1 MAESSVNSD
10 ASFIATWYAPRWK
23 ALHTE
28 NKLLLIIIII
38 VYPSFA
44 ILLQTSSSN
53 GEESLSSTEERIC
66 EEKAMMRP
74 RSKSLSFFHS
84 ECLGF
89 FGIFRV
95 LGIFRV

>member
-1 MAESSVNSD
+1 VAESSVNSD

-28 NKLLLIIIII
+28 NKLLLIIII

-53 GEESLSSTEERIC
+53 GESLSSTEERIC
-66 EEKAMMRP
+66 EEKAIMRP

-89 FGIFRV
+89 LVYLGFFGIFKV
-95 LGIFRV
+95 

>member
-28 NKLLLIIIII
+28 NKLLIIII

-53 GEESLSSTEERIC
+53 GESLSSTEERIC
-66 EEKAMMRP
+66 EEKAIMRP

-89 FGIFRV
+89 FGMFRV
-95 LGIFRV
+95 FGIFRV

>member
-53 GEESLSSTEERIC
+53 GESLSSTEERIC
-66 EEKAMMRP
+66 EEKAIMRP

-89 FGIFRV
+89 FDIFRVFGIFRV
-95 LGIFRV
+95 